1 MQTTH
6 YARYA
11 YFYLGGKIVSIDVG
25 KLVKTFRKRAEL
37 TQESFADLM
46 NVTQST
52 VSRIEKNV
60 IACEVNFLVKAA
72 KVTNC
77 EDLAAMTLF
86 GISTET
92 LAQVVSLVPA
102 SVNYLPLFM

>member
-1 MQTTH
+1 M
-6 YARYA
+6 
-11 YFYLGGKIVSIDVG
+11 VSIDVG
-25 KLVKTFRKRAEL
+25 KLIKTFRKRAQL

-52 VSRIEKNV
+52 VSRIEKNI

-72 KVTNC
+72 KVTNS
-77 EDLAAMTLF
+77 EDLAAMSLF
-86 GISTET
+86 GISTEA

-102 SVNYLPLFM
+102 SINNIPLFM